1 MERAWTLGKM
11 GQGEALLGI
20 TLGPQM
26 LPGCPWFPRVE
37 VQIPCTPTS
46 SSHGRPSA
54 PMSPPICNLTP
65 DEGGYFP
72 CQTGGIE
79 KLANETQFQFHR
91 WENKGSDR
99 QRSLNLAD
107 GSVCPSQ

>member
-1 MERAWTLGKM
+1 MERAWILGKM

-37 VQIPCTPTS
+37 VQIPCTLIS

-54 PMSPPICNLTP
+54 PTSPPICNLTP
-65 DEGGYFP
+65 DEGGVFTVP
-72 CQTGGIE
+72 
-79 KLANETQFQFHR
+79 
-91 WENKGSDR
+91 DR
-99 QRSLNLAD
+99 RDRKTSK
-107 GSVCPSQ
+107 